1 MSKKINIK
9 FELNYDLEDLRFMV
23 GEDFPEEQFMERV
36 TEQVWHDFT
45 EMYRSDGIDA
55 WADVE
60 ELND

>member
-23 GEDFPEEQFMERV
+23 GEDFPEEQFRERV
-36 TEQVWHDFT
+36 IEYAFHDLH
-45 EMYRSDGIDA
+45 EMLRSDSVDV

-60 ELND
+60 EVNE